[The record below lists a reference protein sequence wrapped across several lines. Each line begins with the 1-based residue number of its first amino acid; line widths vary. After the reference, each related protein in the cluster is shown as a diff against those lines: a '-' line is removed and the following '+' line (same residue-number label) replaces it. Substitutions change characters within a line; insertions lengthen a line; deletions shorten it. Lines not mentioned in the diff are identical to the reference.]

1 MYKVAIIFMMQISAR
16 HFFKKKSLLEGNL
29 SNSSFDTAEILLKFY
44 KEIFNVE
51 LKYLCDWVRSGWV
64 LGTTLQS
71 AVYWGKKWKNSFCL
85 PLTVLKHFSFQNQF
99 NFQFRTSLNTCVLL
113 DQGCRSRGQ
122 GPMAPPDFDRSVN
135 TNATRGHIMPP
146 PHITDCPPPSNFQ
159 TFLRPVHDCTV

>member
-1 MYKVAIIFMMQISAR
+1 M
-16 HFFKKKSLLEGNL
+16 
-29 SNSSFDTAEILLKFY
+29 
-44 KEIFNVE
+44 
-51 LKYLCDWVRSGWV
+51 KYLCDWVRSGWV

-71 AVYWGKKWKNSFCL
+71 AIYWGKKWKNSFCL

-135 TNATRGHIMPP
+135 TNATMGHIMPP

-159 TFLRPVHDCTV
+159 TFLRPCAWLYGVKLEGWHFSVRACKLLFLSASNSELLLESRWRDLYCSGFSVRFRQSSVR